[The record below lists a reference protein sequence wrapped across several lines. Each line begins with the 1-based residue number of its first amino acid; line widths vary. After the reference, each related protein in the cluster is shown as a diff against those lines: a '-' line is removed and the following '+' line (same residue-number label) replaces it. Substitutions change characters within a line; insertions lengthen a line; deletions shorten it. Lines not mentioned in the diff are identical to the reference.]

1 VESIPIS
8 DEVAFSEESL
18 ALMGS
23 KQPLTDELMAN
34 LRRSVAIDSIFNDVD
49 LHRRIHEWFA
59 AGEVEDLA
67 SLNERVYAELFLT
80 PSDDPWLGLNPQ
92 SVFAAIEN

>member
-1 VESIPIS
+1 MTS
-8 DEVAFSEESL
+8 
-18 ALMGS
+18 
-23 KQPLTDELMAN
+23 
-34 LRRSVAIDSIFNDVD
+34 LRRSVATDTVFNDVQ

-80 PSDDPWLGLNPQ
+80 PSDDPWLGLNPS
-92 SVFAAIEN
+92 SVFTAIEN